1 MKKLSTLF
9 PMGKNSSGN
18 KNYIHPSKIGKNF
31 IALNLMVLLT
41 SGVLFGQNT
50 ETIPLKDEVK
60 SVPANGTKQSKE
72 NHSDLLKHIES
83 KPNEN
88 LKKNQSLPD
97 PGKQPSKDNSLKNSE
112 NAHLGIH
119 ALVEGQSQV
128 TASDKNTDQKFINS
142 ERPSEK
148 VKANQNQV
156 SNQSPYDGLKNKRE
170 VVSKRDLYS
179 KTYDNGDGSFT
190 ALIGAGPIHYEKNGK
205 FLDIDH
211 KITQN
216 FDQTYPFVN
225 ATNLFQSYFGS
236 TSHTGLKNKTDDG
249 ELREFLN
256 TKMYWEAN
264 GQPYGLI
271 NSANTPIQIE
281 GDKAYY
287 RNLYGSIDVEFTML
301 TGKRELNYIIPNKAA
316 LGDIPANAKYLVFSE
331 DVVLPFGW
339 THEVTDKGIVIKNP
353 MGQSVY
359 LYSSPISKD
368 SSMQLEKEEN
378 TIYETQLIG
387 NVLTVLTK
395 LKTSWLLSNER
406 VFPVRVD
413 PTANYYPQNAMYWT
427 GFAENY
433 APGYGGDGNM
443 LVGRDTGD
451 RISGFSKYNLTTLPN
466 GSTIN
471 SVYSW
476 QYYGGRQGD
485 VTNRQFTLADI
496 TVDPVVAG
504 WYQIYNSTTQL
515 VTDYAWSVANSPYGW
530 VNMELNAN
538 GRTHIQNGISQ
549 NWAAICLY
557 VNGATGN
564 YGNTNYH
571 IFGGYSSAVP
581 PYLVIDYSLPA
592 NCSGTPSGGSVEV
605 FAHVNDPGTSYGV
618 YAFDYPQNPGIE
630 YRWQN
635 RTSTNNG
642 QTWTGWTNVTA
653 FNATYSAYTATAPAA
668 GTRVEWRLAMRCIY
682 GGSTGYTSTDT
693 FISSECYQGDGSV
706 LFIDDGWQITTFND
720 QRIANQVNVPQY
732 SAFTIRTITMDVFAP
747 NPITSATFKFRD
759 SDVNGLPGTVIEQFN
774 LNSTR
779 SIVRGTAFGF
789 TWYRVSFDL
798 ATPITLSQGNYW
810 FEPLVATTP
819 ANGAFW
825 AVVDTGLYETARST
839 NTGTTW
845 NVNTYTGH
853 NVFFLVGDCLSCP
866 AVTATADRYSV
877 CEGDEVTLSANTG
890 VGGYTYH
897 WYIGYNSFD
906 GTYDEDLGTGQTKT
920 VTVDEST
927 SYWVVAK
934 SSSGCEDYTYVTI
947 MLTPPPTLIVMAPIE
962 SITCSNES
970 SEINLI
976 TGGIIPETILDEKWN
991 PVQNPWIVSTQTWGG
1006 SGPYYA
1012 RWALYNSTPTFRSP
1026 NNDVYIRVD
1035 SNAYGS
1041 YEMESSLIT
1050 PPMSLIDYNSA
1061 TTNITLTFNHYFR
1074 RRSGNEEAKVE
1085 VTTDGTNWTTIQ
1097 SYTTTQGGATNF
1109 AHATINLNAYRGAS
1123 YFQLRFRYHANRDYY
1138 WAIDDVNITGTNPLP
1153 TTVTWS
1159 PITGL
1164 WFDEARTIPYD
1175 GTHALKLYAS
1185 PVTTTTYTISA
1196 KTSVGCPA
1204 ETTVTVNRGDKDW
1217 ISPSST
1223 DWNIATNWNEG
1234 SVPTAD
1240 HCVRIPST
1248 SHKPIIDG
1256 TTTAFAKNVI
1266 IADGGG
1272 LTIEGGGS
1280 LTVTDYFNHL
1290 GDGNEAD
1297 VVIKH
1302 DGNLIQI
1309 NDVANTGEI
1318 TVEKDFNFS
1327 ADRKQYNYVTA
1338 PVVSSTNFMKTS
1350 IYSPNPTSVQEYRT
1364 SNDYF
1369 YETDGPYVSGLAYAV
1384 KESGLVGSGTA
1395 TVAGKLMGIPFN
1407 GPLPYTLNTSG
1418 NKYNLLGNP
1427 YPSNLDIKALYDNNS
1442 SKINSDFYFWDNR
1455 SNTEFVQQGS
1465 SYNGVQ
1471 YAIFNAATTSEG
1483 TGTPAPTNSGSTAYT
1498 PDRYVK
1504 VGTGFMVQAINA
1516 GPLNFI
1522 NGYRTVDG
1530 SIDFFG
1536 KGFGS
1541 EGEPDRYWL
1550 SMDTPGNIR
1559 VTNAVA
1565 YFEGGNNA
1573 YAIDD
1578 TESFKGSDD
1587 FYTFADGHPLAI
1599 QGKAPFEIS
1608 DQIPLGYKAFNTG
1621 THIISVIEKEGIFAE
1636 SQNIYLIDKLLNKTV
1651 KITDKPYK
1659 FMTRAGEF
1667 NDRFVIV
1674 YRPGN
1679 IIGTAAEIS
1688 NQILFAKIDNQIVIT
1703 STIDKIAEVELFNL
1717 NSRSVYKKSDVNSNE
1732 LRIDALNFNH
1742 QIVVVTVKTETGEF
1756 VTRKFVN
1763 N

>member
-9 PMGKNSSGN
+9 PMGKDSSGN
-18 KNYIHPSKIGKNF
+18 ENYNLPSKIEKSF
-31 IALNLMVLLT
+31 IVLNLMVLLT
-41 SGVLFGQNT
+41 SGVLFGQNR
-50 ETIPLKDEVK
+50 ETTPLKSEVK
-60 SVPANGTKQSKE
+60 SVPANVTKQSKE
-72 NHSDLLKHIES
+72 KQANLLKH
-83 KPNEN
+83 NEFNSNDN
-88 LKKNQSLPD
+88 LKKNQSLPN

-119 ALVEGQSQV
+119 ALIEGQSQV
-128 TASDKNTDQKFINS
+128 TASDKNADQKFINS

-148 VKANQNQV
+148 VKTDQNQV
-156 SNQSPYDGLKNKRE
+156 SNQTPYDALKNKKE
-170 VVSKRDLYS
+170 DVSKRDFYS
-179 KTYDNGDGSFT
+179 KTYDNGDGSYT
-190 ALIGAGPIHYEKNGK
+190 ALIGAGPIHYEKNGQ

-225 ATNLFQSYFGS
+225 ATNLFHSYFGS

-256 TKMYWEAN
+256 TKMYWEVN
-264 GQPYGLI
+264 GQPHGLI
-271 NSANTPIQIE
+271 NSANTQIQIE

-287 RNLYGSIDVEFTML
+287 RNLYGNIDVEFTML
-301 TGKRELNYIIPNKAA
+301 TGKRELNYIIPNKQA
-316 LGDIPANAKYLVFSE
+316 LGDIPAAAQYLVFSE
-331 DVVLPFGW
+331 DVILPFGW

-359 LYSSPISKD
+359 LYSNPVSTEANEPIAISK
-368 SSMQLEKEEN
+368 ERN
-378 TIYETQLIG
+378 TIYETRLIG

-413 PTANYYPQNAMYWT
+413 PTANYYPQNAMRWT

-433 APGYGGDGNM
+433 APGYGGNGNM
-443 LVGRDTGD
+443 AVGRDTGD
-451 RISGFSKYNLTTLPN
+451 RMSGFSKYDLTTLPN

-476 QYYGGRQGD
+476 QYYINRQGD

-515 VTDYAWSVANSPYGW
+515 VTDYAWAVANSPFGW

-538 GRTHIQNGISQ
+538 GRTHIQNSINQ
-549 NWAAICLY
+549 NWVAICLY

-564 YGNTNYH
+564 YGTTNYH

-581 PYLVIDYSLPA
+581 PYLVIDYSMPA

-605 FAHVNDPGTSYGV
+605 YAHVNDPGTSYGV
-618 YAFDYPQNPGIE
+618 YAFDYPQNPGIQ
-630 YRWQN
+630 YRWEN

-642 QTWTGWTNVTA
+642 QTWTGWTNTTN
-653 FNATYSAYTATAPAA
+653 FNSTYSAYNATAPAA
-668 GTRVEWRLAMRCIY
+668 GTRVEWRLAVRCTY
-682 GGSTGYTSTDT
+682 SNLTGYTATDT

-706 LFIDDGWQITTFND
+706 LTITDGWQITTFNT
-720 QRIANQVNVPQY
+720 QRIANQVIVPQN

-747 NPITSATFKFRD
+747 NPVVSATFKFRN
-759 SDVNGLPGTVIEQFN
+759 SDIDGLPNAVIEQFN
-774 LNSTR
+774 LTSTR

-789 TWYRVSFDL
+789 PWYRVSFDL
-798 ATPITLSQGNYW
+798 TTPITLSQGNYW
-810 FEPLVATTP
+810 FEPLVVTNP

-825 AVVDTGLYETARST
+825 AVVNTGVYETALST
-839 NTGTTW
+839 NGGTTW
-845 NVNTYTGH
+845 DVNTSTGH

-866 AVTATADRYSV
+866 AVTATADKYSV

-897 WYIGYNSFD
+897 WYIGYNSYD

-947 MLTPPPTLIVMAPIE
+947 MLTPPPTLIVMDPIE

-991 PVQNPWIVSTQTWGG
+991 PVQNPWIVSTRTWGG
-1006 SGPYYA
+1006 NGPYYA
-1012 RWALYNSTPTFRSP
+1012 RWALYGSSPSFHSPDNSDF
-1026 NNDVYIRVD
+1026 IMVD

-1041 YEMESSLIT
+1041 YEMESSLIA
-1050 PPMSLIDYNSA
+1050 PPMSLTDYNSA

-1074 RRSGNEEAKVE
+1074 RRSGNEEAKIE
-1085 VTTDGTNWTTIQ
+1085 VTTDGQNWTTIQ
-1097 SYTTTQGGATNF
+1097 SYTATQGGATNF
-1109 AHATINLNAYRGAS
+1109 AHATINLNAYRGAP

-1164 WFDEARTIPYD
+1164 WFDEDRTLPYD
-1175 GTHALKLYAS
+1175 GTHALTLYAS
-1185 PVTTTTYTISA
+1185 PATTTTYTISA
-1196 KTSVGCPA
+1196 KTSVGCPSQ
-1204 ETTVTVNRGDKDW
+1204 TTVTVNRGDKNW

-1223 DWNIATNWNEG
+1223 DWNIAANWNEG

-1266 IADGGG
+1266 IENGGG

-1290 GDGNEAD
+1290 GTGNEAD

-1302 DGNLIQI
+1302 NGNLIQV

-1318 TVEKDFNFS
+1318 TVEKDFKFS

-1338 PVVSSTNFMKTS
+1338 PVVSGRNMKTS
-1350 IYSPNPTSVQEYRT
+1350 IYTPNPTSVQVYNT
-1364 SNDYF
+1364 GNDYF
-1369 YETDGPYVSGLAYAV
+1369 YETPGPYVSGLAYAV
-1384 KESGLVGSGTA
+1384 KESPGNGGGVE
-1395 TVAGKLMGIPFN
+1395 TVAGKLMGVPFN
-1407 GPLPYTLNTSG
+1407 GPLNYSLNTSG
-1418 NKYNLLGNP
+1418 NRYNLLGNP
-1427 YPSNLDIKALYDNNS
+1427 YPSNLDIKELYDNNTT
-1442 SKINSDFYFWDNR
+1442 KIESTFYFWDNT
-1455 SNTEFVQQGS
+1455 SNTLHEQQGS
-1465 SYNGVQ
+1465 NYNGDH
-1471 YAIFNAATTSEG
+1471 YAKFNAVGNTGTAADCSVYG
-1483 TGTPAPTNSGSTAYT
+1483 TGCNKV
-1498 PDRYVK
+1498 PDQYVK
-1504 VGTGFMVQAINA
+1504 VGTGFMIQAKT
-1516 GPLNFI
+1516 GTLNFT
-1522 NGYRTVDG
+1522 NAYRTTAG
-1530 SIDFFG
+1530 NIDFFG
-1536 KGFGS
+1536 KPSGFDTQY
-1541 EGEPDRYWL
+1541 DRYWL
-1550 SMDTPGNIR
+1550 TMTSPSGTQTMM
-1559 VTNAVA
+1559 AVV
-1565 YFEGGNNA
+1565 YFDGGTDEFSA
-1573 YAIDD
+1573 DD
-1578 TESFKGSDD
+1578 TKSFQGSNSLFSILD
-1587 FYTFADGHPLAI
+1587 TKQLNI
-1599 QGKAPFEIS
+1599 QGRAPFRIN
-1608 DQIPLGYKAFNTG
+1608 DRVPLGYKAFETG
-1621 THIISVIEKEGIFAE
+1621 TYIIQLEDSDGIFE
-1636 SQNIYLIDKLLNKTV
+1636 EGQSIYLIDRLLNKTV

-1679 IIGTAAEIS
+1679 VIGTASDIS
-1688 NQILFAKIDNQIVIT
+1688 NQILFAKVNNQIVIT
-1703 STIDKIAEVELFNL
+1703 STIDKITEIELFNL
-1717 NSRSVYKKSDVNSNE
+1717 NSRSVYKKSDINSNE
-1732 LRIDALNFNH
+1732 HRIDALNFNH

>member
-9 PMGKNSSGN
+9 PMGKDSSGN
-18 KNYIHPSKIGKNF
+18 GNCNLPSTIGKRF
-31 IALNLMVLLT
+31 IALNLLVLLT
-41 SGVLFGQNT
+41 SGFLFGQNR
-50 ETIPLKDEVK
+50 EIVPLKDEIK
-60 SVPANGTKQSKE
+60 SVPTNGFKS
-72 NHSDLLKHIES
+72 
-83 KPNEN
+83 NEN
-88 LKKNQSLPD
+88 LKKDQSLPN

-112 NAHLGIH
+112 NAYLGIH

-128 TASDKNTDQKFINS
+128 TASDKNADQKLINS

-148 VKANQNQV
+148 VKVNQNQI
-156 SNQSPYDGLKNKRE
+156 SNQSPYDALKNKRE

-179 KTYDNGDGSFT
+179 KTYDNGDGSYT
-190 ALIGAGPIHYEKNGK
+190 ALIGAGPIHYEKNGQ

-236 TSHTGLKNKTDDG
+236 TSHTGLKSKTDDG
-249 ELREFLN
+249 EIREFLN
-256 TKMYWEAN
+256 TKMYWEVN
-264 GQPYGLI
+264 EQPYGLI

-301 TGKRELNYIIPNKAA
+301 SGKRELNYIIPNKAA

-339 THEVTDKGIVIKNP
+339 THEVTDKGIVIKNAL
-353 MGQSVY
+353 GQSVY
-359 LYSSPISKD
+359 LYSSPVSKD
-368 SSMQLEKEEN
+368 LNMQLRNEEN
-378 TIYETQLIG
+378 TIYETRLIG
-387 NVLTVLTK
+387 NILTVLTK
-395 LKTSWLLSNER
+395 VKTDWLLDDAR
-406 VFPVRVD
+406 QYPIMVD
-413 PTANYYPQNAMYWT
+413 PNVNVTTNNTIWWTCYSWSDDDDYNGTLFVGRNNPYYLA
-427 GFAENY
+427 GFAKFNT
-433 APGYGGDGNM
+433 AAIPD
-443 LVGRDTGD
+443 
-451 RISGFSKYNLTTLPN
+451 

-471 SVYSW
+471 SATGYIYRFVLNGGGNMHNNATWRFRNSQDPTTWVGLYS
-476 QYYGGRQGD
+476 
-485 VTNRQFTLADI
+485 TMT
-496 TVDPVVAG
+496 
-504 WYQIYNSTTQL
+504 
-515 VTDYAWSVANSPYGW
+515 TDYSTDAQGLDTNGW
-530 VNMELNAN
+530 KSNNLNATALN
-538 GRTHIQNGISQ
+538 EI
-549 NWAAICLY
+549 AARLPQDNFYFGVDAWGTWNNNY
-557 VNGATGN
+557 VG
-564 YGNTNYH
+564 
-571 IFGGYSSAVP
+571 FRDYSNANR
-581 PYLVIDYSLPA
+581 PYILIDYSAPA
-592 NCSGTPSGGSVEV
+592 NCSGTPFGGSVEV
-605 FAHVNDPGTSYGV
+605 YSHVNDPGASYGV
-618 YAFDYPQNPGIE
+618 YAFNYPQNPGIE
-630 YRWQN
+630 YRWEN

-653 FNATYSAYTATAPAA
+653 YNSTYSAYTATTPAA
-668 GTRVEWRLAMRCIY
+668 GTRVEWRLALHCTYSNR
-682 GGSTGYTSTDT
+682 TGYTSTDT

-706 LFIDDGWQITTFND
+706 LSIDDGWQITTFNN
-720 QRIANQVNVPQY
+720 QRIANQVIVPQN
-732 SAFTIRTITMDVFAP
+732 SSFTIRTITMDVLAP
-747 NPITSATFKFRD
+747 NPVASATFKFRD
-759 SDVNGLPGTVIEQFN
+759 SDINGLPGTVIEQFN

-798 ATPITLSQGNYW
+798 TTPITLSQGTYW
-810 FEPLVATTP
+810 FEPLVVTSP
-819 ANGAFW
+819 ADGAFW
-825 AVVDTGLYETARST
+825 AAVDTGLYETARSV
-839 NTGTTW
+839 NGGTTW
-845 NVNTYTGH
+845 NVNTNTGH
-853 NVFFLVGDCLSCP
+853 NVFFLVGECFSCP
-866 AVTATADRYSV
+866 EVTATADKYSV
-877 CEGDEVTLSANTG
+877 CEGDDVLLSATTG

-906 GTYDEDLGTGQTKT
+906 GSYDEDLGTGQTKT

-927 SYWVVAK
+927 SYWVVATNG
-934 SSSGCEDYTYVTI
+934 SGCEDYTYVTVGV
-947 MLTPPPTLIVMAPIE
+947 TPPPTLIVMDPIE

-991 PVQNPWIVSTQTWGG
+991 PVQNPWIVSTRTWGG
-1006 SGPYYA
+1006 SGPNYA
-1012 RWALYNSTPTFRSP
+1012 RWGLVPDNHRGIRSP
-1026 NNDVYIRVD
+1026 DHSTFVFVD
-1035 SNAYGS
+1035 SNAYGP
-1041 YEMESSLIT
+1041 YEMESSLIA
-1050 PPMSLIDYNSA
+1050 PPMSLVDYNSA
-1061 TTNITLTFNHYFR
+1061 TTNITLTFNHHFR
-1074 RRSGNEEAKVE
+1074 RFSGNEEAKVE
-1085 VTTDGTNWTTIQ
+1085 VTTDGQNWTTIQ
-1097 SYTTTQGGATNF
+1097 SYIATQGTATNF
-1109 AHATINLNAYRGAS
+1109 ASETINLNAYRGEP
-1123 YFQLRFRYHANRDYY
+1123 YFQLRFRYHANWDWY

-1153 TTVTWS
+1153 TTVTWD

-1164 WFDEARTIPYD
+1164 WFDEDRTIPYD
-1175 GTHALKLYAS
+1175 GTHALTLYAS
-1185 PVTTTTYTISA
+1185 PSATTTYTISA

-1223 DWNIATNWNEG
+1223 DWNVAGNWSEG
-1234 SVPTAD
+1234 GVPTAD

-1280 LTVTDYFNHL
+1280 LTVTDFFDHE
-1290 GDGNEAD
+1290 GNDNKAD

-1318 TVEKDFNFS
+1318 TVEKNFNFS

-1338 PVVSSTNFMKTS
+1338 PVVSGRNMKTS
-1350 IYSPNPTSVQEYRT
+1350 IYTPNPTSVQVYNT
-1364 SNDYF
+1364 GNDYF
-1369 YETDGPYVSGLAYAV
+1369 YETPGPYVSGLAYAV
-1384 KESGLVGSGTA
+1384 KESPGSGTA

-1407 GPLPYTLNTSG
+1407 GPLNYTLNTSG
-1418 NKYNLLGNP
+1418 NRYNLVGNP
-1427 YPSNLDIKALYDNNS
+1427 YPSNLDIKKLYDNNTT
-1442 SKINSDFYFWDNR
+1442 KIESTFYFWDNR
-1455 SNTEFVQQGS
+1455 TNTEFVQQGS

-1471 YAIFNAATTSEG
+1471 YAFYNAQSD
-1483 TGTPAPTNSGSTAYT
+1483 TGNPAPAHSGDEDYT

-1504 VGTGFMVQAINA
+1504 VGTGFMVQAIGSGTLDFEN
-1516 GPLNFI
+1516 I
-1522 NGYRTVDG
+1522 YRTTAGTVG
-1530 SIDFFG
+1530 FFG
-1536 KGFGS
+1536 KPSGFDTQY
-1541 EGEPDRYWL
+1541 DRYWISL
-1550 SMDTPGNIR
+1550 TSPSQIR
-1559 VTNAVA
+1559 TTNAVV
-1565 YFEGGNNA
+1565 YFEGGN
-1573 YAIDD
+1573 DD
-1578 TESFKGSDD
+1578 FAKDDSESFLGSDD
-1587 FYTFADGHPLAI
+1587 VYTLVSNLKLAI
-1599 QGKAPFEIS
+1599 QGRAPFRIE
-1608 DQIPLGYKAFNTG
+1608 DQVPLGYKAFESG
-1621 THIISVIEKEGIFAE
+1621 TYIIQVHETDGIFAE

-1659 FMTRAGEF
+1659 FLTRAGEF

-1688 NQILFAKIDNQIVIT
+1688 NQILFAKVDNQIVIT
-1703 STIDKIAEVELFNL
+1703 STIDKITEVELFNL